1 MQDINWLQILI
12 GFLSGGAFGALIRQY
27 FENRRNKIQPIFLY
41 IEVKSFYN
49 SEKNGFFNSQII
61 LTGTTKEYKF
71 SRLYTGTIELIN
83 IGLND
88 YSEFGFGITCPEEI
102 KFIQMRLIS
111 SDRHHVAEIIST
123 PSLENQINTL
133 DIILKPFN
141 RKNKYIFDILLT
153 TDNSVITERD
163 IKISTAF
170 PINWVELKKTSEI
183 TMQHLGLEWLLRI
196 FSRSDVLVSH
206 KEFSASNHDQY

>member
-27 FENRRNKIQPIFLY
+27 FEDRRNKIQPIFRF

-49 SEKNGFFNSQII
+49 SEKNDFFNSQII

-83 IGLND
+83 MGLND
-88 YSEFGFGITCPEEI
+88 YSEFGLGITCPEEI
-102 KFIQMRLIS
+102 KFIQMKLIS

-141 RKNKYIFDILLT
+141 RKNKYRFDIVLT

-170 PINWVELKKTSEI
+170 PIKWVELKKASEI
-183 TMQHLGLEWLLRI
+183 TMRHLGLEWLLHI
-196 FSRSDVLVSH
+196 FSRSYVLVSH